1 MIIRIN
7 LQHRAVLFLKMLI
20 SSIFFE
26 NAEGWLGRFLLK
38 TKLQVGESVDNF
50 GGLLLIPETRHSE
63 TI

>member
-1 MIIRIN
+1 
-7 LQHRAVLFLKMLI
+7 MLI